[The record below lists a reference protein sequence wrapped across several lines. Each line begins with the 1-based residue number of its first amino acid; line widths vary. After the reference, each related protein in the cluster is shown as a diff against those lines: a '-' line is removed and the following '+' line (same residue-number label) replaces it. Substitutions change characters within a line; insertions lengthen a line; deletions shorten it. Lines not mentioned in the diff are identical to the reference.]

1 MSSCRWDFTAS
12 GPRKNRTSR
21 FPPGSEESQAIH
33 VVLTRR
39 TNAQTLVETSTEPTI
54 VYVLTMVAGLEKE
67 KMSGGRKFW
76 RWFCGAEVFLKKR
89 NMFVFIRISYDEF
102 GVSGNTP
109 PLTSR
114 NVVVGLCRPAS
125 ADSAAI
131 RNAVSFSL
139 SLPVKRFMFV

>member
-33 VVLTRR
+33 VVLTRH

-76 RWFCGAEVFLKKR
+76 RWLCGAEVFLKKR
-89 NMFVFIRISYDEF
+89 NMYVFIRISYDEF

-114 NVVVGLCRPAS
+114 NVVHAC
-125 ADSAAI
+125 
-131 RNAVSFSL
+131 NA
-139 SLPVKRFMFV
+139 

>member
-76 RWFCGAEVFLKKR
+76 RWLCGAEVFLKKR
-89 NMFVFIRISYDEF
+89 NMYVFIRISYDEF

-114 NVVVGLCRPAS
+114 NVVGHKISKLQSRSIYFHHLPAPWWWGGRGRPH
-125 ADSAAI
+125 
-131 RNAVSFSL
+131 
-139 SLPVKRFMFV
+139 